1 MEFEEDEPYAANSEL
16 RYITLELMKIA
27 EKKGATFDEMASAYV
42 NNTFKLKKL
51 IEERELPEKV
61 LKTRKEPVT
70 DE

>member
-27 EKKGATFDEMASAYV
+27 EKKGASFDEMAADYV

-51 IEERELPEKV
+51 IEEKDAPEKV
-61 LKTRKEPVT
+61 LKTKKEPIT
-70 DE
+70 NE

>member
-27 EKKGATFDEMASAYV
+27 EKKGATFDEMARDYV

-51 IEERELPEKV
+51 IEERDLPEKV
-61 LKTRKEPVT
+61 LKTRKEPIT